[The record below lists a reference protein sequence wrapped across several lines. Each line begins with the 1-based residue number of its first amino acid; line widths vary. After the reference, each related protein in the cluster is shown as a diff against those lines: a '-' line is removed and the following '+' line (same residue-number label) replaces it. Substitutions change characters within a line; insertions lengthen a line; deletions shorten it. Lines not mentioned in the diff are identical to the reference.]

1 MHNPDLALNLLN
13 YATKIPQMFRIG
25 VLSDT
30 HGFFDPG
37 IASFFGNCDE
47 IWHAGDIGDS
57 AVILKLS
64 RIAPVIAVYG
74 NIDGN
79 DIRSRFPGHQRQH
92 RQGLD
97 IWMTH
102 IGGYPGNYDPRV
114 KPDIFENPPGLFI
127 SGHSHILKVM
137 PDKKHGF
144 LHINPGAA
152 GRSGLHQVRTLVRF
166 EIDQGQIGNL
176 DVIELGPRSR
186 S

>member
-1 MHNPDLALNLLN
+1 
-13 YATKIPQMFRIG
+13 MFRIG

-30 HGFFDPG
+30 HGFLDPG
-37 IASFFGNCDE
+37 IAGYFGECDE
-47 IWHAGDIGDS
+47 IWHAGDIGDYELI
-57 AVILKLS
+57 VKL
-64 RIAPVIAVYG
+64 RRTAPVVAVYG

-79 DIRSRFPGHQRQH
+79 SIRSRFPGHQRQV
-92 RQGLD
+92 REGLD

-114 KPDIFENPPGLFI
+114 KPDIYANPPGLFI

-137 PDKKHGF
+137 PDKQKKF

-152 GRSGLHQVRTLVRF
+152 GRAGLHQVRTLVRF
-166 EIDQGQIGNL
+166 EIDKGRIGNL
-176 DVIELGPRSR
+176 DVIELGSRSR